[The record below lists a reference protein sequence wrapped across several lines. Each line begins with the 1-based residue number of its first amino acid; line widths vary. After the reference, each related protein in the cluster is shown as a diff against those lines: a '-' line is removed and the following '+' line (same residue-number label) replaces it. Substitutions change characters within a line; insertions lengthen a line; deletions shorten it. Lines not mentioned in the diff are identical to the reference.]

1 LSFRLVDSGWS
12 DELDAGMRER
22 PQTVS
27 IVCPFIKKRTVE
39 RLVLAHRPYD
49 LRVITRFDLNAFNA
63 GVSDLDA
70 LDLLL
75 QSGAKIR
82 GVVGLHSKMYI
93 FGARRA
99 IVTSA
104 NLTEAAMFHNK
115 EFGFTADDPSIAI
128 QCQSYFD
135 RLWAN
140 TKHDLSKDQI
150 EQWRQI
156 LAPYRVG
163 TRDTVSLPDF
173 GETVNAPSP
182 FVLEPPTDAPVQSF
196 VKFFGRTDN
205 RASLSMQIDEEVIR
219 SGSHWACTYPIG
231 KRPRQ
236 VRDGAIMFMA
246 RMVQARS
253 DYVIYGRAIGREHRP
268 FLDDATP
275 ADLSVRA
282 WKENWPHYV
291 RVHDPVFI
299 NGPLS
304 AGVSMADMMA
314 ELGPGSF
321 APTQRN
327 LNAGNGGNLNP
338 RRAIMRKP
346 HMELTPQAY
355 KWILGRLEK
364 ALMRHGALDLTD
376 PRFDLPAEQENSP
389 DVPAKASLVPIRLPQ
404 E

>member
-1 LSFRLVDSGWS
+1 MSFRLIDSGWS
-12 DELDAGMRER
+12 DELDGGMRER

-39 RLVLAHRPYD
+39 RLVLAHRPND

-104 NLTEAAMFHNK
+104 NLTEAAMFQNK
-115 EFGFTADDPSIAI
+115 EFGFTADDPFIAA
-128 QCQSYFD
+128 QCQTYFD

-150 EQWRQI
+150 EKWRQI

-163 TRDTVSLPDF
+163 TRDSVSLPDF
-173 GETVNAPSP
+173 GETVNAASP

-196 VKFFGRTDN
+196 VKFFGRADN
-205 RASLSMQIDEEVIR
+205 RASLTMRIDEEVIR

-268 FLDDATP
+268 ILDDATP
-275 ADLSVRA
+275 DDVSVRG

-291 RVHDPVFI
+291 RVHGPVFI

-304 AGVSMADMMA
+304 AGVSMVDMMT
-314 ELGPGSF
+314 ELGPDSF

-327 LNAGNGGNLNP
+327 LNAGSGGNLNP

-355 KWILGRLEK
+355 KWIFDRLEK
-364 ALMRHGALDLTD
+364 SLMRHGALDLTD
-376 PRFDLPAEQENSP
+376 PRFDLPAWQENSR
-389 DVPAKASLVPIRLPQ
+389 DELAKTSQLSM
-404 E
+404 